1 MFFSYVPCSWEYLL
15 KVYYIHTSGRLVS
28 LQQTSRLHC
37 KLRFSVF
44 SQKSFLLKIMLLTFF
59 VYYKLGIFTVLFIG
73 TDKNKL
79 HIRQY
84 SKAPITAELT
94 FELIAEI
101 GFVVVKEL
109 CADTAW
115 QRISKIDIAFL
126 IFF

>member
-1 MFFSYVPCSWEYLL
+1 MGVFYNNLFQIVFSYVPCSWGYLL

-37 KLRFSVF
+37 KLRFPVF
-44 SQKSFLLKIMLLTFF
+44 NQKSFLLKIMLLTFF

-94 FELIAEI
+94 
-101 GFVVVKEL
+101 
-109 CADTAW
+109 W
-115 QRISKIDIAFL
+115 
-126 IFF
+126 